1 MYIHTQLA
9 TRMSTI
15 LVQCN
20 MKCSTCDVCVFLPL
34 ICLQTGHQSLDA
46 TVVSVRSKLTKV
58 GMLHLYMCEKCGLFL
73 AKCLLT
79 RSEQCRHLLLLM
91 PIRLTI
97 QYVITYYIEC
107 IWLCIHCTVHE
118 CFIHCTV
125 HECIYMYIV
134 HWYDVRHC
142 QQTYSAYSLSMNV
155 QPVIQCIVCCVT
167 RCIEMYIQ
175 RSVLD
180 E

>member
-9 TRMSTI
+9 TQMSTI

-107 IWLCIHCTVHE
+107 IWYPSSICAYIVLFMSVLYIVLFMSVFICTLCIG
-118 CFIHCTV
+118 
-125 HECIYMYIV
+125 M
-134 HWYDVRHC
+134 
-142 QQTYSAYSLSMNV
+142 M
-155 QPVIQCIVCCVT
+155 
-167 RCIEMYIQ
+167 
-175 RSVLD
+175 
-180 E
+180 